1 MKLKSFISASPL
13 STDTGLL
20 ILRLLAG
27 GTMLTHGF
35 PKFLKLMNGNL
46 EFADPLGMGP
56 EVSFILVVFA
66 EFVCS
71 LLIIFGLTIRLALIP
86 IFITMAV
93 GCFVVHAGDDFG
105 AKELPFLYMGMYVVL
120 FFTGPG
126 KYSLDA
132 RLEKK
137 PQFQPKAA

>member
-1 MKLKSFISASPL
+1 MKLKSFLSANPL
-13 STDTGLL
+13 SSDAGLL

-35 PKFLKLMNGNL
+35 PKFLKLLSGNL

-66 EFVCS
+66 EFICS
-71 LLIIFGLTIRLALIP
+71 LLIIFGLTTRLALVP

-105 AKELPFLYMGMYVVL
+105 AKELPFLYMGMYIVL

-126 KYSLDA
+126 KYSIDA
-132 RLEKK
+132 QVMDKHQPL
-137 PQFQPKAA
+137 PKAA